1 MPVNSMAEFWKLA
14 VDSRLL
20 ALPQCQ
26 QLLPAFEA
34 AYPSCM
40 NGVGAPQLLADW
52 LVSVQAISRY
62 QANVLLTGRPGPFVY
77 GDYQVYERLEQG
89 PLTGLFRAFHMPTRH
104 PVLLQFATGTITQDA
119 VQWSYVASRVQR
131 CLSEPQLHHHRCYE
145 AVDLGHYKFFVSE
158 ELNGETVADLLARTG
173 RLAPTAACFLARQAA
188 LGLAHLQRWS
198 LAHGDVRPANLWVES
213 TGRLLLL
220 SDPAQLPM
228 AWSPS
233 HDDAAGVWQQRADF
247 IAPEYGAGNRLP
259 DAASD
264 IYSLGCTIYQLLTGQ
279 PPFPG
284 GDWSTKVRRHQG
296 EVPASLAAWGVPQQL
311 EQLLAYLLAKDP
323 AVRIS
328 SAATVADHLAAYVD
342 PQALAQLTAAPAPTL
357 PLYEQYLAQ
366 RYGGSTGGAAAV
378 PPTPQFPV
386 TSPAPEPTPAP
397 TQVSPAPTPVAPTPT
412 RVASAPTQAAPAA
425 TAANPASATASAPA
439 PARTTKSAAAATKA
453 VNVATAAAA
462 TAAPATKAAANTP
475 LTGIPPLAPTVTRA
489 TKHST
494 PQNNQKL
501 LLIGA
506 GAVGVV
512 IVGLLA
518 AMFLGGGP
526 SPTKVEDDSVAQAD
540 PAADSQTSSDTEAS
554 STAVPGTN
562 SPSGKASETQPPG
575 TDKTGKSTNKT
586 AAEKTAA
593 EKTGAAKTAAEKNA
607 AEKTAGAKN
616 STGKTATGK
625 TPAGNSGN
633 TTESKP
639 SSDGPA
645 VRQEVIADNGQLLW
659 ASPTQ
664 GPAVELDFV
673 PPGGQLFLIV
683 RPAEMLATTEGP
695 RVLRGLG
702 PNVELAIKEW
712 ETAAGVRL
720 ADIRQLILTLHDNG
734 EEFPRSSLVVHLNE
748 SVPVEDLT
756 ARWGNAQ
763 PLGDAESRL
772 FKNASWTYY
781 VPADSDGR
789 VFVMGATEDVE
800 KVAKETKGAPPAL
813 RREIDKLRRV
823 TDAQRHVSLLLAPNY
838 LSSNLFRDGRK
849 YYFGDGKKAREPLD
863 WFLKDELQALLFSL
877 HCDHDSFWELRLA
890 TNIGKEKLQLA
901 TELRDR
907 LAEVPD
913 QALDYIA
920 TIGSNPYWERVR
932 LLYPNMIRML
942 HKMTRV
948 GVEEDMAVV
957 NCVLPPSAAHNLVF
971 GSEMV
976 LASTPGALPVA
987 NTPTASSKYTPAT
1000 MTLDDV
1006 VNKFETTLMF
1016 EAQSLEFALQDIAK
1030 DVNESLKGLPFE
1042 FKIKIL
1048 GDDLQLDGIT
1058 RNQTIRDFQQ
1068 KGKTVGE
1075 VLTAMVRKANPVTT
1089 VKEASEKDQK
1099 LIWVLDKDPADPAK
1113 TIVLVTTRAAADKRK
1128 YQLPKP
1134 FQLKE

>member
-1 MPVNSMAEFWKLA
+1 MAEFWKLA

-34 AYPSCM
+34 AYPACG

-62 QANVLLTGRPGPFVY
+62 QANVLLAGRPGPFIY

-131 CLSEPQLHHHRCYE
+131 CLAEPQLHHHRCYE

-173 RLAPTAACFLARQAA
+173 RLTPTAACFLARQAA

-198 LAHGDVRPANLWVES
+198 LAHGDLRPANLWVES

-233 HDDAAGVWQQRADF
+233 HDDSAGVWQQRADF

-296 EVPASLAAWGVPQQL
+296 EVPASLAAWGVPPPL

-328 SAATVADHLAAYVD
+328 SAATVADHLAAWVD
-342 PQALAQLTAAPAPTL
+342 PQALAQLTAVPVPTL

-366 RYGGSTGGAAAV
+366 RHGGSTGGAAAL
-378 PPTPQFPV
+378 PPTPQFHA
-386 TSPAPEPTPAP
+386 T
-397 TQVSPAPTPVAPTPT
+397 PTPT
-412 RVASAPTQAAPAA
+412 PMTSAA
-425 TAANPASATASAPA
+425 TPLP
-439 PARTTKSAAAATKA
+439 SAAAPQQS
-453 VNVATAAAA
+453 VSTAATSAPNGQA
-462 TAAPATKAAANTP
+462 KVAPVAVKPKSSPTAARPAVAVSKPAASKPAAVTVSKPEAVTTTTSAALATSGSESTTTP

-489 TKHST
+489 TKHATSQ
-494 PQNNQKL
+494 PNQKL

-506 GAVGVV
+506 GAVGVM
-512 IVGLLA
+512 IVGLLVA
-518 AMFLGGGP
+518 LFFGGGS
-526 SPTKVEDDSVAQAD
+526 SPTKVESDAVTQSD
-540 PAADSQTSSDTEAS
+540 PAADSETTGDSPES
-554 STAVPGTN
+554 STAIPSSNSASAKAKGGSTQGSQTPGTAT
-562 SPSGKASETQPPG
+562 SAVTSQ
-575 TDKTGKSTNKT
+575 TDKTDKSAAGKTTAGKTTAGKT
-586 AAEKTAA
+586 AAGKTAA
-593 EKTGAAKTAAEKNA
+593 GKTSAGSAGNA
-607 AEKTAGAKN
+607 A
-616 STGKTATGK
+616 
-625 TPAGNSGN
+625 
-633 TTESKP
+633 ESKP

-645 VRQEVIADNGQLLW
+645 VRQEVIPDNGQLLW

-683 RPAEMLATTEGP
+683 RPAEMLATSEGP

-702 PNVELAIKEW
+702 PNLELAIKEW

-720 ADIRQLILTLHDNG
+720 TDIRQLILTLHDNG
-734 EEFPRSSLVVHLNE
+734 EEFPRPSLVVHLTDA
-748 SVPVEDLT
+748 VPIEDLT

-763 PLGDAESRL
+763 PLGDAGTSL
-772 FKNASWTYY
+772 FKNAVWTYY
-781 VPADSDGR
+781 VPADAEGR

-813 RREIDKLRRV
+813 RREIEKLRRV
-823 TDAQRHVSLLLAPNY
+823 TDSQRHVSLLLAPNY

-863 WFLKDELQALLFSL
+863 WFLKDELQALLFSM
-877 HCDHDSFWELRLA
+877 HCDTDSFWELRLA

-987 NTPTASSKYTPAT
+987 NTPTASSKYTPAS

-1089 VKEASEKDQK
+1089 VKDASEKDQK

-1113 TIVLVTTRAAADKRK
+1113 TIVLVTTRAAAEKRK